1 MSQRA
6 KRGLLF
12 IGLVLTPFIVGLL
25 FTFELLKIYFPTNM
39 AEQPSIGYQEGPRL
53 LPPEG
58 SVAIMSETIVL
69 DSLPANPIPA
79 DEVSLQRGIILYS
92 IHCSLCHGTDGK
104 GDGPIA
110 KFYERQPPSDLTAFY
125 ITIMF
130 DGNLYQTI
138 SQGFGQMPG
147 LSENLTARER
157 WDVINYLRT
166 LEEK

>member
-12 IGLVLTPFIVGLL
+12 IGLILTPFIVGLL
-25 FTFELLKIYFPTNM
+25 FTFELLKINFPTNM

-69 DSLPANPIPA
+69 DSLPANPIQA
-79 DEVSLQRGIILYS
+79 DDVSLQRGKILYS

-110 KFYERQPPSDLTAFY
+110 KFYEKQPPSDLTASY
-125 ITIMF
+125 IAFMF